1 MNAIAQK
8 PAFLLFLFLLFS
20 SGLIAQQNRF
30 IYIQTENKQGF
41 YVKLD
46 KKLFSSSASGYLII
60 PKLKDGTYELFIGFP
75 KNEWPEQKVTC
86 TINKTDAG
94 FMLKNFGEKGWG
106 LFNLQ
111 TMQVLMSEKK
121 TIDNKAAVI
130 EENYDAFS
138 TILAD
143 VVNDPS
149 IRQKSIVQAVTEE
162 VSPANI
168 TAQKAIVKEEAKPVP
183 DKVEISKLIYDNKPD
198 GVTIAYVDVVNGIAD
213 TINVFIPAEKGEK
226 TKKSKTEQVKKAAK
240 VEEDLAK
247 NNMQIDSTLKVANE
261 IVQAS
266 RDTVKKKTVKPV
278 LANTNCK
285 IVASRIDFLNLRTQ
299 MTATEDYDDMIS
311 LAIRSF
317 KKKCFT
323 TEQVKNLSTLFLR
336 DEGKYKFFNAAYPY
350 VSDSRNFGLLQAQLS
365 DNYFITRFKA
375 SFTAR

>member
-213 TINVFIPAEKGEK
+213 TINVFIPAEKGKK

-336 DEGKYKFFNAAYPY
+336 DE
-350 VSDSRNFGLLQAQLS
+350 
-365 DNYFITRFKA
+365 
-375 SFTAR
+375 